1 MLNIFYIN
9 LDDANDRRAVLEK
22 CLNQF
27 SSLDIQCH
35 RISAYSKDYVEK
47 NKIPGKIRSG
57 EKGCF
62 LSHKKAIQEALE
74 YPGNA
79 LILEDDALLGI
90 ETINVLKN
98 YLPAIQPK
106 IDILYTDLC
115 VSDVNSMLQLFKLR
129 RSMMR
134 NGLLEVLETKRI
146 DFCGAT
152 AYILNDGSKQ
162 KLLNIL
168 DTYSSLDLPYDLVL
182 KSLILQDRLDSGFIF
197 PFITKLSPLSSKTQ
211 LQMDSDRLNNI
222 AWDAFRKLM
231 FFESKVIPED
241 ILRDLDQIPNNF
253 YDAQAEVF
261 SKILRL
267 ILSENFKTDLY

>member
-9 LDDANDRRAVLEK
+9 LDEANERRIVLEE

-27 SSLDIQCH
+27 SSSDIQCH
-35 RISAYSKDYVEK
+35 RISAYNKDYVEK

-79 LILEDDALLGI
+79 LILEDDALLGM

-98 YLPAIQPK
+98 YLPAIQQK

-129 RSMMR
+129 RSMLR
-134 NGLLEVLETKRI
+134 DGLLEVLETKRI

-152 AYILNDGSKQ
+152 AYILNNGSKQ

-182 KSLILQDRLDSGFIF
+182 KSLILQDQLDSGFIF
-197 PFITKLSPLSSKTQ
+197 PFITRLSPLSSKTQ
-211 LQMDSDRLNNI
+211 LQLDSDRLNNI

-231 FFESKVIPED
+231 FFESKVPED
-241 ILRDLDQIPNNF
+241 ILRDLEQIPNNF

-267 ILSENFKTDLY
+267 MLSENFKTDLY

>member
-9 LDDANDRRAVLEK
+9 LDDATERRIALEE

-27 SSLDIQCH
+27 SSSDIQCH
-35 RISAYSKDYVEK
+35 RISAYSKEYVEK

-62 LSHKKAIQEALE
+62 LSHQKAIQEALK

-79 LILEDDALLGI
+79 LILEDDAMLGG
-90 ETINVLKN
+90 ETINVLN
-98 YLPAIQPK
+98 HFLPTIEQK
-106 IDILYTDLC
+106 IDILFTDLC

-129 RSMMR
+129 RSMLG
-134 NGLLEVLETKRI
+134 NGILEVLETKRI
-146 DFCGAT
+146 EFSGAT

-162 KLLNIL
+162 KLLDIL
-168 DTYSSLDLPYDLVL
+168 DTYNSLDLPYDLFL
-182 KSLILQDRLDSGFIF
+182 KSLILQDKLDSGFIF
-197 PFITKLSPLSSKTQ
+197 PFVTRLSPLSSQTQ
-211 LQMDSDRLNNI
+211 LQLDSDRLNNI

-231 FFESKVIPED
+231 FFETKAIPDD
-241 ILRDLDQIPNNF
+241 ILWDLDQIPNDF

-261 SKILRL
+261 TKILRL